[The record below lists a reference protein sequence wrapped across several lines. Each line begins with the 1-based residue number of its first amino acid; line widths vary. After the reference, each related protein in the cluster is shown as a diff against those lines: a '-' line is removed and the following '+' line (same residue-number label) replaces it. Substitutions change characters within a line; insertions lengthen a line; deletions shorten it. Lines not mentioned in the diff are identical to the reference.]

1 VERSDFCSL
10 ISSGVISPALL
21 RSLPL
26 FGGLNPVALRVLAAG
41 AIELKYPTD
50 KVLFNAGDRPH
61 GLLVILSGRV
71 RVLRARDGRQHLV
84 HEEGA
89 GGTLG
94 DIPMFS
100 GGTYPAT
107 AVAAEPTVCLLLP
120 AEAMRA
126 TMRSDPGLAFSLL
139 ERLAVRTRGLVDRL
153 DRLAGQ
159 DVKGRL
165 AALLLE
171 RHRAAG
177 QTAEFSI
184 GPQAQLAEELGTV
197 REVLVRALR
206 ELRNERVIEGV
217 TGRRGHYRIQDY
229 QTLRRLAE

>member
-1 VERSDFCSL
+1 M
-10 ISSGVISPALL
+10 L

-41 AIELKYPTD
+41 AIELKYPAD

-61 GLLVILSGRV
+61 GLLVIVTGRV
-71 RVLRARDGRQHLV
+71 RVLRAREGRQHLV
-84 HEEGA
+84 HEESP

-107 AVAAEPTVCLLLP
+107 AIAAEPTVCLLLP

-139 ERLAVRTRGLVDRL
+139 ERLAVRTRALVERV

-177 QTAEFSI
+177 QPAEFSP
-184 GPQAQLAEELGTV
+184 GPQGQLAEELGTV

-206 ELRNERVIEGV
+206 DLRDQRLIEAV
-217 TGRRGHYRIQDY
+217 KGRRGYYRIQDY
-229 QTLRRLAE
+229 QALRQLAQ